1 MTIPS
6 IKGNGKGFSIKNDF
20 LPKIQDVSVQE
31 SSVSDLQASSDS
43 QSPSSVQEQSQ
54 PQVGIDKDSSDYSIK
69 KFQKDYRELVYN
81 KVIPEIAVYEAERK
95 KRLAGA
101 VIGAVVLII
110 LGIVLFM
117 SINGRGAGDAAALCI
132 GGAFALWAWL
142 KKSFEKK
149 IKKVIMPTLMQAI
162 PGFYWQ
168 EKPPV
173 TSEDISAAKLFP
185 NDKSCSKTFDDCFL
199 GKYRGVEVLMSECSY
214 EIHRNK
220 HTYTVFNGVVIRMSM
235 NKSFEG
241 ITVVRPK
248 TVEVTD
254 CSDLKKAH
262 LEQVVLEDKEFNDNF
277 SIYSTDQ
284 IESRYLL
291 TTAFMER
298 LKNLT
303 SAFVSLG
310 TFCSF
315 HDKYI
320 YLAPYTTGDLFN
332 LCSLTKPITNSK
344 QFEILFDEFVSILQF
359 VDHFKLDKK
368 LGL

>member
-6 IKGNGKGFSIKNDF
+6 IKGSGKGFSIKNNL
-20 LPKIQDVSVQE
+20 LPKIQENVSE
-31 SSVSDLQASSDS
+31 DPSSDT
-43 QSPSSVQEQSQ
+43 QVSPIEEGQQ
-54 PQVGIDKDSSDYSIK
+54 PEANIEKESDEYSIK
-69 KFQKDYRELVYN
+69 KFQKDYRDLVYN
-81 KVIPEIAVYEAERK
+81 KVIPEIAVFESERK

-101 VIGAVVLII
+101 IVGASILVI
-110 LGIVLFM
+110 LGIIFFI

-132 GGAFALWAWL
+132 AGAFALWGWL

-149 IKKVIMPTLMQAI
+149 IKKTIMPTLMQAV

-173 TSEDISAAKLFP
+173 TAEDISEAMLFP

-303 SAFVSLG
+303 AAFVSLG

-332 LCSLTKPITNSK
+332 LCSLTKPITNST
-344 QFEILFDEFVSILQF
+344 QFEVLFEEFVSILQF